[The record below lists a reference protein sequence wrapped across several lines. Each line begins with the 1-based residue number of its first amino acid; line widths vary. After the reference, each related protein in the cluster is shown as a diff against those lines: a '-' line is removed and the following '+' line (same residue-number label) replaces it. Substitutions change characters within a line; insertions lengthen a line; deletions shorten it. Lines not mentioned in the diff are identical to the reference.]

1 MDSGVKSIEFI
12 NLEDP
17 GTGEVVLYDSEIDQ
31 LLTCYVE
38 IKRIVR

>member
-1 MDSGVKSIEFI
+1 MDIGVKSIEFI

-17 GTGEVVLYDSEIDQ
+17 GIGEVVLYDSEIDQ

-38 IKRIVR
+38 IKE